1 VVRWAAGISGAL
13 LARLA
18 ARGRQLAQAA
28 AARLRRRV
36 AKRWQGF
43 GMPDEGSEALRLSG
57 PGVVQRRRGSRTAL
71 PDPQLLWP
79 GDE

>member
-1 VVRWAAGISGAL
+1 MSAAV
-13 LARLA
+13 LARLK

-28 AARLRRRV
+28 GARLRRRV
-36 AKRWQGF
+36 AQRWQGL
-43 GMPDEGSEALRLSG
+43 GVLNEGSDALRLSG
-57 PGVVQRRRGSRTAL
+57 PGVVQRRRGSRSTL

>member
-1 VVRWAAGISGAL
+1 MSDDLV
-13 LARLA
+13 ARLS
-18 ARGRQLAQAA
+18 ARGRQVALAA

-36 AKRWQGF
+36 EQRWDGY
-43 GMPDEGSEALRLSG
+43 GSLTNESGGVRLSG
-57 PGVVQRRRGSRTAL
+57 PGVASRRRGSRISL

>member
-1 VVRWAAGISGAL
+1 MSAAL

-18 ARGRQLAQAA
+18 ARGRAVAQAA

-36 AKRWQGF
+36 AQRWQDHGVLD
-43 GMPDEGSEALRLSG
+43 GEADALRLSG
-57 PGVVQRRRGSRTAL
+57 PGVARRRRGSRSTL